1 MLHPVDLHGGDGS
14 AGQGAQQHPAQRV
27 AQRMAKAALKRL
39 DDKTTELIVV
49 QNLGALDVSLFDFC
63 EHWFQ
68 PSLSG
73 STANSGIKR

>member
-1 MLHPVDLHGGDGS
+1 MLYPVTPVWSSVIAVQL
-14 AGQGAQQHPAQRV
+14 AQQHPAQRV

-39 DDKTTELIVV
+39 NDKTTELIVV